1 MQQLQ
6 PVQQQVVP
14 IVYIGKKDF
23 KVDNVN
29 HTKTV
34 WNKTGDVQPYPLDK
48 AAALLRHT
56 EIWKLG
62 KASDL
67 VGAAVVDDAGAVSQA
82 GEGKPKVETN
92 GDITK
97 NTNES
102 ATETQSDT
110 ARQGPTVATGKS
122 ARTLE

>member
-1 MQQLQ
+1 MEQLQ
-6 PVQQQVVP
+6 QQQVVP
-14 IVYIGKKDF
+14 VIYIGKKDF
-23 KVDNVN
+23 KTDNVN

-34 WNKTGDVQPYPLDK
+34 WSKPGDVQPYPLDK
-48 AAALLRHT
+48 AAALLRHP

-67 VGAAVVDDAGAVSQA
+67 VGAVVVDEAGAIQQA
-82 GEGKPKVETN
+82 GEEKPRTETN
-92 GDITK
+92 ADITK
-97 NTNES
+97 NTNAA

>member
-6 PVQQQVVP
+6 PAQQQVVP

-23 KVDNVN
+23 KTDNVN

-34 WNKTGDVQPYPLDK
+34 WNKTGSVQPYPLDK
-48 AAALLRHT
+48 AASLLRHPD
-56 EIWKLG
+56 IWKLG

-67 VGAAVVDDAGAVSQA
+67 VGAAVVDDAGAVQQA
-82 GEGKPKVETN
+82 GEERPRAETN

-97 NTNES
+97 NTNEA
-102 ATETQSDT
+102 ATETQADT
-110 ARQGPTVATGKS
+110 AQQGPTVATGKS